1 MEDNNIVRK
10 HIIFHGYVQG
20 VGFRYRCVMAAR
32 ALGITGWVENQWDGS
47 VLMEAQ
53 GEPDALDEMIKR
65 LEQSRFGRIDAVKQI
80 ELPVK
85 SNERNFSVR

>member
-1 MEDNNIVRK
+1 MIRK
-10 HIIFHGYVQG
+10 QYEFEGNVQG